1 MIDGWKRVQVQD
13 ICTKGSSNIAQNK
26 IEDNNGDYPLY
37 GASGFLKCIDFYQ
50 QESPYI
56 GIVKDGSGVGRVGFY
71 PGKSSLLGTL
81 QYILPKPG
89 FDIRFV
95 GYALKSLNLASY
107 ATGAAIP
114 HIYFK
119 EYGRDFVCVPPSLEK
134 QQEVVAELD
143 LLNTI
148 IDKKNA
154 QLRDLDALTQSI
166 FYEMFGDPI
175 ANEKGWR
182 FCALKDVADIV
193 GGSTPKTNVEEYW
206 GGTYNWVTPAEL
218 HGERY
223 QGSTER
229 KISDLAVEKTNLTL
243 LPVGTVLLSSR
254 APIGKVAITTEPMY
268 CNQGFK
274 NLICSE
280 SLNNEYVC
288 QALKCKTEY
297 LQSLGTGA
305 TFKEISKKTTDNIKI
320 AVPPIA
326 LQTEF
331 AEKVVAIE
339 TQKRIVSE
347 SLFDSQSLFDSKMSY
362 YFG

>member
-1 MIDGWKRVQVQD
+1 MRNNWTHISLGDACD
-13 ICTKGSSNIAQNK
+13 IINGKNQKAVEDPSGAFPIYGSGGIMGYANSYLCKGGSTIIGRKGTINR
-26 IEDNNGDYPLY
+26 PLY
-37 GASGFLKCIDFYQ
+37 VDKDFWNVDTAFGLSPKAGIAPRFLFYLC
-50 QESPYI
+50 
-56 GIVKDGSGVGRVGFY
+56 
-71 PGKSSLLGTL
+71 KSINWLKYNKSTTL
-81 QYILPKPG
+81 
-89 FDIRFV
+89 
-95 GYALKSLNLASY
+95 
-107 ATGAAIP
+107 
-114 HIYFK
+114 
-119 EYGRDFVCVPPSLEK
+119 PSLVK
-134 QQEVVAELD
+134 SDLLQIPISVPGLAGQQRIVDELD
-143 LLNTI
+143 LLSDI
-148 IDKKNA
+148 IDKKKA

-182 FCALKDVADIV
+182 FCALKDVSDIV

-305 TFKEISKKTTDNIKI
+305 TFKEISKKTTENIKI

-331 AEKVVAIE
+331 AKKVVAIE
-339 TQKRIVSE
+339 AQKRVVCE
-347 SLFDSQSLFDSKMSY
+347 SLIDSQSLFDSKMSY
-362 YFG
+362 YFE